1 MKRNWTAL
9 ALALGLTLTLT
20 ACGGNPGAAETPGS
34 AAPTGSQTPAAESDL
49 DYVKGN
55 GVLKIGYTLFEPM
68 NYLGED
74 GELTGFETEF
84 ATAVCAK
91 LGVEPKFVEI
101 NWDAKLLEL
110 ESKNIDCI
118 WNGMTITPEL
128 QEAISI
134 SDPYIKN
141 YQVVVIRAADA
152 DKYTS
157 TESLAGANLDAEAGS
172 GCGRRVPQ
180 PGQLYLCGEADR
192 RPAGGQE
199 RSGGRGGDGLRA
211 GQHAGRHRR
220 LLRPDGHSRSGAVR
234 GGVRHRLPP
243 GLRPHRGG
251 KPGHAGAH

>member
-34 AAPTGSQTPAAESDL
+34 AAPTGSQTPVAESDL

-101 NWDAKLLEL
+101 N
-110 ESKNIDCI
+110 
-118 WNGMTITPEL
+118 
-128 QEAISI
+128 
-134 SDPYIKN
+134 
-141 YQVVVIRAADA
+141 
-152 DKYTS
+152 
-157 TESLAGANLDAEAGS
+157 
-172 GCGRRVPQ
+172 
-180 PGQLYLCGEADR
+180 
-192 RPAGGQE
+192 
-199 RSGGRGGDGLRA
+199 
-211 GQHAGRHRR
+211 
-220 LLRPDGHSRSGAVR
+220 
-234 GGVRHRLPP
+234 
-243 GLRPHRGG
+243 
-251 KPGHAGAH
+251 